1 LYKAMIASI
10 AQMYTDSGS
19 RKKKVIVTK
28 SKITIRPLQN

>member
-1 LYKAMIASI
+1 MIASI

-28 SKITIRPLQN
+28 SKITIKIKELVTN